1 MTSDDHD
8 KITAFCLAHLE
19 ELGRSSG
26 RSLFQKAL
34 MYELPVDSLEAQVE
48 AAVQDLQDHLTDG
61 GTCDNDLRIA
71 CNTFKFALLQEGR
84 RLIALIP
91 DQVYDGGVQ

>member
-1 MTSDDHD
+1 MTLDDHD
-8 KITAFCLAHLE
+8 KIAALCMAQLE

-34 MYELPVDSLEAQVE
+34 MFELPFDGLEAQVE
-48 AAVQDLQDHLTDG
+48 AAVQDLQDHLADG

-71 CNTFKFALLQEGR
+71 CNTFKLALLQEGR